1 MVQAGVGPCLP
12 RFVRSS
18 NVPEPPLPPASMP
31 YSDHFSTFPPRDRLS
46 SPYQPP
52 PPQPYGPVPPVPS
65 GMYAP
70 VYDSRR
76 IWRPQMYPRDDIIRS
91 NSLPPMDVV
100 HPSVYQTFL
109 RERYNSLDS
118 YYSMACQLSAEQ
130 RTVPLSRVG
139 AMMVFEFLVL
149 PCWGFWKILTYY
161 WMYILKGRR
170 EGKPSH
176 LFSQLTRNS
185 NRVGCGSAAD
195 CLLACRRSKAQS
207 LPSSVKS
214 I

>member
-1 MVQAGVGPCLP
+1 MGNSHTTFCCSCGTVHHLTISCFLGYYPPPPQVPTGVAPCLP
-12 RFVRSS
+12 RFVRSG
-18 NVPEPPLPPASMP
+18 NVPEPPLPPASVP
-31 YSDHFSTFPPRDRLS
+31 YGDHYSAFPPRDRLS

-91 NSLPPMDVV
+91 NSFPPMDVV

-109 RERYNSLDS
+109 RERYSSLDS
-118 YYSMACQLSAEQ
+118 YYSTACQLPAEQ

-139 AMMVFEFLVL
+139 AG
-149 PCWGFWKILTYY
+149 PCFGAEL
-161 WMYILKGRR
+161 
-170 EGKPSH
+170 
-176 LFSQLTRNS
+176 SQL
-185 NRVGCGSAAD
+185 
-195 CLLACRRSKAQS
+195 ACTG
-207 LPSSVKS
+207 
-214 I
+214 